1 MLEELSS
8 STHANYRPLV
18 DKFETTIF
26 DLYFDTFT
34 FPHNSFLFDK
44 KSFKKLLKANI
55 HQNTII
61 V

>member
-44 KSFKKLLKANI
+44 KSFIQKAI
-55 HQNTII
+55 ESQNTII
-61 V
+61 L